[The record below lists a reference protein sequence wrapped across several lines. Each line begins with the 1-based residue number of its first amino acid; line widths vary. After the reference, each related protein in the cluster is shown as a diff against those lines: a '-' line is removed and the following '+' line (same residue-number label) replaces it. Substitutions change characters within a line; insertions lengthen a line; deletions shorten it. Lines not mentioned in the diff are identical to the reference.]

1 MRGNENA
8 SSYLACISQEA
19 GNSSFQSHHFQ
30 SPKFLQILA
39 PKNPPELISVAGSS
53 GSNPKPHGALKT
65 FPGELENMFE

>member
-8 SSYLACISQEA
+8 SSYLAYISQEA

-39 PKNPPELISVAGSS
+39 PKNPPELILQLLAPVAVTLSLMV
-53 GSNPKPHGALKT
+53 H
-65 FPGELENMFE
+65 